1 LPVPV
6 FIRVPEFEDSRV
18 QGSFPKTNTNEINN
32 VTVAVIPAEAGIQ
45 KHVEKTGFPPAR
57 E

>member
-1 LPVPV
+1 M
-6 FIRVPEFEDSRV
+6 S
-18 QGSFPKTNTNEINN
+18 TNTNEINN